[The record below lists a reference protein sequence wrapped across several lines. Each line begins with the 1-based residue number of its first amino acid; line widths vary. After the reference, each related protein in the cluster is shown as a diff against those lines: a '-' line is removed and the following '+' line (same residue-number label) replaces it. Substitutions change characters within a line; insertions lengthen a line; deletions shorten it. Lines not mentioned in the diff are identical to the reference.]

1 MTWLNEESQFY
12 KYDSLRVCN
21 FRKDFFLKTNKNKQL
36 LNYILL
42 LTAVLFIGQEIFLV
56 SEQGPNVILAATL
69 HTVFKIPVSIWFM
82 VAWYWGLQ
90 IVLYAG
96 FAVLI
101 WWTGVLSSQYA
112 KLPERYFFKWGF
124 GLWFCGAIILFFANE
139 IYYPL
144 SVFGQLFFSLF
155 PLWLARAVLI
165 VALIPCVIA
174 VVLAGLRVLQ
184 WLRLYHKIGWL
195 VFIGL
200 GVVIIGTVSE
210 AMHERAAQV
219 APVVPRQWPNIFIIG
234 LDAVRPD
241 RLNYYGYT
249 KNATPAIDRFLKG
262 STNFSFS
269 LTPIARTYPAW
280 VSILT
285 GQYPKHHHI
294 RFTLTNP
301 AGMDFSHTSLAAIL
315 KTYGYKTVFATD
327 GRRFNNLG
335 VEFGFDQQIG
345 PSGTVRNFI
354 MYLVDNLPLIDLISN
369 TRLGEWLYPDIP
381 GNRDE
386 VATYDPK
393 TFISL
398 LEAQLPPNSVQPIF
412 AGIHL
417 NLAHYPYEW
426 AESPLDADTL
436 SYSPLYDT
444 AIPRLD
450 EQFNQLMTYLQ
461 THHYLDNAIVVVMSD
476 HGDAFGIAGDRL
488 IATAGFVRGKQSAT
502 DIVDK
507 LNALQPGNKMLN
519 TSAGH
524 GTDVLSTAQYRN
536 LLAFQLLGFASGTPA
551 TISAPVSLI
560 DIKPTILSLLKI
572 PNQQSDGLSL
582 VPYLQGKTLSFKSPR
597 SIFVELDFTPLGI
610 RSTDISMPNVV
621 LQSADVFEI
630 DPTTEKVMLKP
641 EMIAQLLP
649 TKQKAVYAGDWILAL
664 YPYGRE
670 NKLFPV
676 LVNKKTGQWTDDLTT
691 RFAQRSSAK
700 QLLRELKIFYGSEVT
715 EYLKT

>member
-1 MTWLNEESQFY
+1 MKIS
-12 KYDSLRVCN
+12 
-21 FRKDFFLKTNKNKQL
+21 KNRQL
-36 LNYILL
+36 LSYILL
-42 LTAVLFIGQEIFLV
+42 FTVVLFIGQEVFLV
-56 SEQGPNVILAATL
+56 GEQGPNVVLAATL
-69 HTVFKIPVSIWFM
+69 RTVFKIPVSIWLM
-82 VAWYWGLQ
+82 IAWYWGLQ
-90 IVLYAG
+90 VVLYAG
-96 FAVLI
+96 FAVLT
-101 WWTGVLSSQYA
+101 WLVGVLSFQYT
-112 KLPERYFFKWGF
+112 KLPEQYFFKWGF
-124 GLWFCGAIILFFANE
+124 GLWFCAAIGLFFANE
-139 IYYPL
+139 ICYPF
-144 SVFGQLFFSLF
+144 SAFGQLFFFLF
-155 PLWLARAVLI
+155 PIWLAYAVLI
-165 VALIPCVIA
+165 LTMIPCVICA
-174 VVLAGLRVLQ
+174 LLAGFRALQ
-184 WLRLYHKIGWL
+184 WLKLYHKIGWL

-200 GVVIIGTVSE
+200 GIIIVGTVSD
-210 AMHERAAQV
+210 AMHERAARA
-219 APVVPRQWPNIFIIG
+219 APVIPRQLPNIFIIG

-285 GQYPKHHHI
+285 GQYPKHHQI

-301 AGMDFSHTSLAAIL
+301 AGMDFSHTSLASIL

-386 VATYDPK
+386 VATYDPR

-398 LEAQLPPNSVQPIF
+398 LEEQLPPNSLQPIF

-426 AESPLDADTL
+426 ADSPLDADTL

-450 EQFNQLMTYLQ
+450 EQFNQLLTYLQ

-488 IATAGFVRGKQSAT
+488 IATATFVRGKNSAAN
-502 DIVDK
+502 IVDK
-507 LNALQPGNKMLN
+507 LNALQPGNKELN

-536 LLAFQLLGFASGTPA
+536 LLAFQLLGFSNDTPA

-572 PNQQSDGLSL
+572 PDQQSDGLSL
-582 VPYLQGKTLSFKSPR
+582 APYLQGKTLSFKSPR

-610 RSTDISMPNVV
+610 RSTDISMPNIV

-630 DPTTEKVMLKP
+630 NPINQEVMLKP
-641 EMIAQLLP
+641 DMIAQLLP
-649 TKQKAVYAGDWILAL
+649 TKQKAVYAGDWVLAL
-664 YPYGRE
+664 YPYGGE

-676 LVNKKTGQWTDDLTT
+676 LVNQKTGQWTDDLTT
-691 RFAQRSSAK
+691 SFARRSPAQ
-700 QLLRELKIFYGSEVT
+700 QLLRELKTFYGHEVT
-715 EYLKT
+715 DYLTEPKFRIKKHAT